1 MEEQLKQSVK
11 RGIHKVSTALLL
23 VGLVGVFGVAYKVH
37 SHPAP
42 KIDIHHPAGKAE
54 SAHPSNAPAAP
65 STTPASATPAETQAK
80 PDAANEDHWG
90 NGDVIS
96 ALTGFYQTIITV
108 LVALLGLVG
117 LLSVVTLRFLSHAT
131 AEETAHAAAKKAM
144 EHVLTSKDFYDKL
157 DEAVQQSEISKQL
170 ENLSKQLEGI
180 ETEKVEI
187 LKRLERLQ
195 ERMIML
201 ESTDRHASSDEESEG
216 GTIMNPDGPR

>member
-1 MEEQLKQSVK
+1 MEEQLKKLIK
-11 RGIHKVSTALLL
+11 RGIYKLSTALLL
-23 VGLVGVFGVAYKVH
+23 VALVAVFGVAYKVH
-37 SHPAP
+37 SYPAP
-42 KIDIHHPAGKAE
+42 KIDIHHSAGKA
-54 SAHPSNAPAAP
+54 AGAQPSSAPAAP
-65 STTPASATPAETQAK
+65 STVLAPASSSATQAK
-80 PDAANEDHWG
+80 PNGDDEDHWG

-144 EHVLTSKDFYDKL
+144 EHVLTSRDFYDKL

-180 ETEKVEI
+180 ESEKAEI

-195 ERMIML
+195 ERMTKL
-201 ESTDRHASSDEESEG
+201 ESTDRLEPSDEESAG